1 LSETRKFITVGK
13 LGRVRGV
20 KGEIYVTPLT
30 DFPERFVGQKE
41 IYIDN
46 RGQWVK
52 FKIESARLMSG
63 RPVLKLEGIDN
74 PEDAARLTNRGLAV
88 TDDELVKLPEG
99 SYFIFDLIGCRVYDG
114 ATGNFIGELVDV
126 QRQPANDVYV
136 IKKEDGEEMVLAA
149 IKKFVTSIDIK
160 EKKIIIDQAGLFRE
174 K

>member
-1 LSETRKFITVGK
+1 LTETQKFITVGK
-13 LGRVRGV
+13 LGKVRGV
-20 KGEIYVTPLT
+20 KGELYVTPLT

-41 IYIDN
+41 IYIDK

-52 FKIESARLMSG
+52 IKIESAHLVAG

-88 TDDELVKLPEG
+88 TDDQLVKLPEG

-114 ATGNFIGELVDV
+114 ETETFIGELVDV
-126 QRQPANDVYV
+126 QQQPANDVYV
-136 IKKEDGEEMVLAA
+136 IKKENGEEMVLAA
-149 IKKFVTSIDIK
+149 IRQYVKSIDIK
-160 EKKIIIDQAGLFRE
+160 DKKILIDQAGLFKE

>member
-1 LSETRKFITVGK
+1 MTEAQKFITVGK
-13 LGRVRGV
+13 LGKVRGV

-52 FKIESARLMSG
+52 YKIESARLVSG
-63 RPVLKLEGIDN
+63 RPVLKLAGIDN

-88 TDDELVKLPEG
+88 TEDQLVKLPEG
-99 SYFIFDLIGCRVYDG
+99 SYFIFDLIGCRVYDDE
-114 ATGNFIGELVDV
+114 TGTLIGELVDV
-126 QRQPANDVYV
+126 QQQPANDVYV
-136 IKKEDGEEMVLAA
+136 IKKEDGDEQVLAA
-149 IKKFVTSIDIK
+149 IRQFVKSIDIRD
-160 EKKIIIDQAGLFRE
+160 KKITIDRAGLFKE